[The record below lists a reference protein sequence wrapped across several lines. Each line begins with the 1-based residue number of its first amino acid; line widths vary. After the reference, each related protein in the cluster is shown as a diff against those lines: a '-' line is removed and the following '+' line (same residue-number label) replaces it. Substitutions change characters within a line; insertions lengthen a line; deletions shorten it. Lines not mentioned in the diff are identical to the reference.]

1 MSFNLEAEITKALST
16 FNEDVSKEIE
26 ESVDNLADKTASK
39 LRGASPVLTGEYAN
53 DWDVKRD
60 KRGRR
65 IIYKKEEYR
74 IAHLLEFG
82 HAKKNGGRVA
92 AITHIKPIETEV
104 IKEFEEDIR
113 RRLGS

>member
-1 MSFNLEAEITKALST
+1 MSFNLEAEITKALNA

-39 LRGASPVLTGEYAN
+39 LKGVSPVLTGEYAN
-53 DWDVKRD
+53 DWNVKRD

-65 IIYKKEEYR
+65 IIYQKEEYR

>member
-39 LRGASPVLTGEYAN
+39 LKGASPVLTGEYAN
-53 DWDVKRD
+53 DWNVKRD

-65 IIYKKEEYR
+65 IIYKKKEYR

-92 AITHIKPIETEV
+92 AITHIKPIEIEV

>member
-65 IIYKKEEYR
+65 IIYQKRR
-74 IAHLLEFG
+74 IQNCTFA
-82 HAKKNGGRVA
+82 RVW
-92 AITHIKPIETEV
+92 TC
-104 IKEFEEDIR
+104 
-113 RRLGS
+113 

>member
-39 LRGASPVLTGEYAN
+39 LRGASPIRTGEYAN

-65 IIYKKEEYR
+65 IIYQKEEYR